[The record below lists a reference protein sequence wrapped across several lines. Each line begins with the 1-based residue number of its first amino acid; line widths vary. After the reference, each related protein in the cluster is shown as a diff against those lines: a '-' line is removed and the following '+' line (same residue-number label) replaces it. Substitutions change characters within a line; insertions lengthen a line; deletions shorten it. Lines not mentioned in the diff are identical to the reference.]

1 MPTPKK
7 PKEIINSKKE
17 QWMYRLQRLPIVKQ
31 YKVSAVIAYIGLQM
45 CNKGKIV
52 EFNKAMKIVMKSKLN
67 LKIESNS
74 AIPCNNILKA
84 MINLAIYKRELLT
97 KFYNNEELEIWQDET
112 AAPLF
117 DILKEINEVYKI

>member
-7 PKEIINSKKE
+7 PKEITNSKKE
-17 QWMYRLQRLPIVKQ
+17 QWMYRLQRLPIVQQ
-31 YKVSAVIAYIGLQM
+31 YRVSTVIAYIGLQM
-45 CNKGKIV
+45 CNKGKAV
-52 EFNKAMKIVMKSKLN
+52 EFNRAMKIVLKSKLH

-84 MINLAIYKRELLT
+84 MIHLAIYKRELLT
-97 KFYNNEELEIWQDET
+97 KFYNNEDLEVWRDET